1 MDDADAVVPLR
12 PGFDIQVRG
21 FSRNQVVDHIEVL
34 EDQLRMVTIDRNEA
48 VRLNNDLRK
57 LCDDTRRSLDQT
69 EQRLKS
75 IESSDTGLPA
85 ASQRVQNMLAIAED
99 EVQTLRDQS
108 KRQAEIIRGTAET
121 EARAL
126 ISEAEQAASE
136 LRDQCSELVTDVEN
150 RRAKL
155 QREHEQKISEQ
166 RSREYRLR
174 QEIRNEYKRVVANAQ
189 EESDA
194 LISETRKQC
203 GQWDAESEQLRLEAL
218 EEIRLERFRLEELR
232 TSVLSA
238 MDDAKR
244 TLDGSTAALR
254 AKIDPA
260 GSSSADTAE
269 TDGPVE
275 PEAHRLQEVTLP
287 EQRDDVQT
295 YTIPIESQHTTN
307 GAKAPSARHN

>member
-99 EVQTLRDQS
+99 EVQTLRDQA

-174 QEIRNEYKRVVANAQ
+174 QEIRNEYKRVVSNAQ

-218 EEIRLERFRLEELR
+218 EEIRVERYRLEELR

-238 MDDAKR
+238 MDDARR

-260 GSSSADTAE
+260 GSGNADTAE

-275 PEAHRLQEVTLP
+275 PEEHRLQEVTLP

>member
-99 EVQTLRDQS
+99 EVQTLRDQA

-174 QEIRNEYKRVVANAQ
+174 QEIRNEYKRVVSNAQ

-218 EEIRLERFRLEELR
+218 EEIRVERYRLEELR

-238 MDDAKR
+238 MDDARR

-260 GSSSADTAE
+260 GSGNADTAE
-269 TDGPVE
+269 ADGPVE
-275 PEAHRLQEVTLP
+275 PEEHRLQEVTLP